1 MKTVVF
7 LDGHGFEKQ
16 NNVNLN
22 HTCYF
27 LRPSGQGLGSDVFD
41 TTIKSCLKRDIFNC
55 IKEAQVKEHS
65 LFPLTT
71 EQSFYGITLK
81 KAIQELNL
89 QHKYTVKQSED
100 IYNFEGENYR
110 LSLQSAKAKDD
121 SIQFVQ
127 IRVKGNTSIDL
138 SLIDRYILSNY
149 ELTDGHTPLMESD
162 GTILDSDEMV
172 ESIWGA
178 CRYSENN
185 VVNQTN
191 MIIGQDS
198 FIKSSLFNFYEDF

>member
-1 MKTVVF
+1 MKTIVF

-16 NNVNLN
+16 NNINLS
-22 HTCYF
+22 HMCYF

-41 TTIKSCLKRDIFNC
+41 NTIKSCIKRDIFGY
-55 IKEAQVKEHS
+55 IKENKIKEHS
-65 LFPLTT
+65 LFPLSV

-89 QHKYTVKQSED
+89 RHKYTVKQSED

-110 LSLQSAKAKDD
+110 LSFQSATAIDN

-127 IRVKGNTSIDL
+127 IRVKGNISIDL
-138 SLIDRYILSNY
+138 SLIDKHILSNY
-149 ELTDGHTPLMESD
+149 EITNYYTPLMESD
-162 GTILDSDEMV
+162 GTMLDTKETV

-178 CRYSENN
+178 CRYAEDN
-185 VVNQTN
+185 VNQTD
-191 MIIGQDS
+191 ILLGQDS
-198 FIKSSLFNFYEDF
+198 FIKSPLFNLNEDF

>member
-1 MKTVVF
+1 M
-7 LDGHGFEKQ
+7 
-16 NNVNLN
+16 
-22 HTCYF
+22 
-27 LRPSGQGLGSDVFD
+27 
-41 TTIKSCLKRDIFNC
+41 
-55 IKEAQVKEHS
+55 
-65 LFPLTT
+65 FPLTT

-81 KAIQELNL
+81 KAIQELSL

-149 ELTDGHTPLMESD
+149 ELTYVYTPLMESD
-162 GTILDSDEMV
+162 GTILDRDETV

-185 VVNQTN
+185 VVNQTD
-191 MIIGQDS
+191 MILGQDS